1 MLTWHDVRVVPYT
14 QVLIIAMPIDHVEF
28 AHLHSEGGKH
38 LCGSY
43 YRLRFVFD
51 WVLLK
56 WVAHCTA
63 HEITSML
70 CSCEDAPAAFPRT
83 LARLKR
89 THSFPRTEWVP
100 QQILLDH

>member
-1 MLTWHDVRVVPYT
+1 
-14 QVLIIAMPIDHVEF
+14 MPIHHVEF

-63 HEITSML
+63 HE
-70 CSCEDAPAAFPRT
+70 EDREGLLILDA
-83 LARLKR
+83 
-89 THSFPRTEWVP
+89 
-100 QQILLDH
+100 ILLLIV